1 VSDIALYYPNMR
13 VRDSTWLKAALL
25 HWPKIARM
33 VPSGEDRRLSVG
45 TAEFFRA
52 WPEDVARFSAQYDC
66 LLDLSVAEVEKEVGE
81 EFLEALGKD
90 WSAVEDRYALR
101 WLLGE
106 TPTYGYLANLGQSLE
121 IGDPRLGWVHTH
133 KGIWRIINP
142 LIDHGLAAQ
151 DFDWVGMHPRLAS
164 LYLCAL
170 ADRLA
175 HRNKLA
181 AVTDQ
186 PQVHGALN
194 GWNVDTLARLIL
206 GDDAAAEGAMAPDD
220 IAYSFTVLAI
230 ETVLPQGLDH
240 IPFHKVLQLR
250 ERLAGRMYEYRRFLE
265 TQTGPF
271 AEIASITDENVRN
284 ERLKIL
290 VESEIEPRV
299 TDLEQSLR
307 AAGFQPVKAIL
318 SMKTMAPPA
327 VVAAVAPHVGI
338 PSIVAAG
345 ATLAGCLVS
354 AGLDTRQQA
363 NRELSESPAGYLL
376 GLRRGLSPHRC
387 AELVNSMFLRR

>member
-1 VSDIALYYPNMR
+1 MSEIALYYPNMR

-33 VPSGEDRRLSVG
+33 VPAADGHLPVG
-45 TAEFFRA
+45 TAEYFRA
-52 WPEDVARFSAQYDC
+52 WPDDVARLSAESDC

-81 EFLEALGKD
+81 EFLAALGKD
-90 WSAVEDRYALR
+90 WTAVEDRYALR

-106 TPTYGYLANLGQSLE
+106 APTYGYLGNLGQSLE
-121 IGDPRLGWVHTH
+121 VGDPRLGWVHSH
-133 KGIWRIINP
+133 KGIWRILNP
-142 LIDHGLAAQ
+142 LIDHGLAGQ

-175 HRNKLA
+175 HRNRLA

-194 GWNVDTLARLIL
+194 GWTVDTLARLIL
-206 GDDAAAEGAMAPDD
+206 GAGAATEGAVAPDD

-230 ETVLPQGLDH
+230 ATVLPAGLDR
-240 IPFHKVLQLR
+240 IPFHAILQLR

-271 AEIASITDENVRN
+271 TEIASITDENLRK

-290 VESEIEPRV
+290 VEGEIAPRV
-299 TDLEQSLR
+299 TELEQSLR
-307 AAGFQPVKAIL
+307 SAGFQPVKAIL

-327 VVAAVAPHVGI
+327 VVAAVAPHLGV
-338 PSIVAAG
+338 PSVVAAG
-345 ATLAGCLVS
+345 ATFAGCLIS

-363 NRELSESPAGYLL
+363 NRALTESPAGYLL
-376 GLRRGLSPHRC
+376 GLRQGLSPHRC
-387 AELVNSMFLRR
+387 AELVHSMFRRQ

>member
-1 VSDIALYYPNMR
+1 MSDIALYYPNMR

-33 VPSGEDRRLSVG
+33 VPSDEDRHLPVG

-81 EFLEALGKD
+81 EFLAALGKD
-90 WSAVEDRYALR
+90 WRAVEDRYALR

-106 TPTYGYLANLGQSLE
+106 TPAYGYLGNLGQSLE
-121 IGDPRLGWVHTH
+121 VGDPRLGWVHTH
-133 KGIWRIINP
+133 KGIWRIIDT
-142 LIDHGLAAQ
+142 LVEHGLAGQ

-175 HRNKLA
+175 HRNRLA

-194 GWNVDTLARLIL
+194 GWDVGTLARLIL
-206 GDDAAAEGAMAPDD
+206 GDDAAAKGTVAPDD

-240 IPFHKVLQLR
+240 IPFHQVLQLR

-265 TQTGPF
+265 TQAGPF
-271 AEIASITDENVRN
+271 TEIAAITDENVRK

-290 VESEIEPRV
+290 VEGEITPRV
-299 TDLEQSLR
+299 TELEQSMR

-318 SMKTMAPPA
+318 SMKTVAPPA
-327 VVAAVAPHVGI
+327 VVAAVAPHLGI
-338 PSIVAAG
+338 PSVVAAG
-345 ATLAGCLVS
+345 ATFAGCLIG
-354 AGLDTRQQA
+354 AGLDTRRQA
-363 NRELSESPAGYLL
+363 NRALTESPAGYLL

-387 AELVNSMFLRR
+387 ADLVNSMFMRR